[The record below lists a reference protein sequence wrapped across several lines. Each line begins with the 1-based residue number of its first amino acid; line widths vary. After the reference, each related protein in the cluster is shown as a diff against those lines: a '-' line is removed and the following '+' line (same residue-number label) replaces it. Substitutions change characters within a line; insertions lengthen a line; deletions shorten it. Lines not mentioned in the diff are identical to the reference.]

1 MVGLVAV
8 RCGEEL
14 QETAGDQV
22 PHLLHLLTDQDPAV
36 ALAAVSALAK
46 VYKVL
51 YCCLQCM
58 LCALCYLA
66 LLNLVIQICFFS
78 DYYGSFFPI

>member
-1 MVGLVAV
+1 MTNGLMHYCGSQVYIRRRAAAMVGVVAV
-8 RCGEEL
+8 RCGQEL

-46 VYKVL
+46 VYKVP
-51 YCCLQCM
+51 CSCL
-58 LCALCYLA
+58 
-66 LLNLVIQICFFS
+66 
-78 DYYGSFFPI
+78 